1 MRPAAVLQGGGAA
14 PASTSRATKPT
25 AIMWLMLRVG
35 ATGTDAFVLKLT
47 ERDRFEHR
55 EGRGSTGVGCAVP
68 ALSVSS
74 PELLSA
80 GLLR

>member
-47 ERDRFEHR
+47 ERDEHR

-80 GLLR
+80 GFLR